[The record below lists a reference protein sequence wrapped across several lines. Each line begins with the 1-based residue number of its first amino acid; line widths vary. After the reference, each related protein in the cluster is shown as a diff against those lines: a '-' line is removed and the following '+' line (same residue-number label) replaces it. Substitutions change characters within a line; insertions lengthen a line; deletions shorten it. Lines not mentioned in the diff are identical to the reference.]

1 MSDAKSIMAK
11 LDKIE
16 SGLLELNITL
26 VEQGKDLKYHIK
38 RSDQADAA
46 IKLLSEELEAGEE
59 RINVKIEPIQRHVHM
74 VEGIMKFIGL
84 IALLAGIYQAFRP

>member
-1 MSDAKSIMAK
+1 MAK

-16 SGLLELNITL
+16 ASLLELNITL

-46 IKLLSEELEAGEE
+46 IKLLSDEMESGEE
-59 RINVKIEPIQRHVHM
+59 RINTKIEPIQKHVTM
-74 VEGIMKFIGL
+74 VEGVMKFLAL
-84 IALLAGIYQAFRP
+84 IALLAGIYQAFK